1 MEIDDPQ
8 SVGRSNFSLTEGGY
22 DPEEVD
28 RFLAQ
33 LEQGLSDLKR
43 KLNVK
48 TEPVPVT
55 SGRQA
60 QRIEPMEDELAQVR
74 AQALRDY
81 RSIIEGARREADEMI
96 KTAALQ
102 AQQLHEEADQLLN
115 DHFQL
120 GREGAGALSE
130 RVSEIEASLDQLL
143 LSLRSGWLRSVC
155 ERFHIEA
162 SRFAA
167 DTRRS

>member
-1 MEIDDPQ
+1 MEIDPE
-8 SVGRSNFSLTEGGY
+8 SVERSDFSLTEGGY

-33 LEQGLSDLKR
+33 LVQGLFELKKSLR
-43 KLNVK
+43 VE
-48 TEPVPVT
+48 TEPAPMA
-55 SGRQA
+55 SDRHD
-60 QRIEPMEDELAQVR
+60 QRLGPMEVELTQVR

-81 RSIIEGARREADEMI
+81 RSIIEEARHEADEMI
-96 KTAALQ
+96 ESATIG
-102 AQQLHEEADQLLN
+102 AQQLHEHADQLLN

-120 GREGAGALSE
+120 GREGAGSLSE

-155 ERFHIEA
+155 GRFQLEA